1 MYLTDGGGG
10 MDDFDWKEV
19 LLYIVIYLAIALSCY
34 WLVGGDVPG
43 FFRGATPVR
52 EELDRA
58 AGYQRQAEQGIR
70 DAEKSAEAQL
80 TEAKK
85 QSLAL
90 QGQLAGL
97 KVTISEQGSSLQ
109 NANRL
114 LKQYEEEEKY
124 RQRKIKQQRN
134 IAYVIAATAIFV
146 AVRNASR

>member
-1 MYLTDGGGG
+1 MTSIGKKCCSILLFISLSLYPAIGWSEAMYQVSSGELLRLERNLTELRDIN
-10 MDDFDWKEV
+10 DRQ
-19 LLYIVIYLAIALSCY
+19 S
-34 WLVGGDVPG
+34 
-43 FFRGATPVR
+43 R
-52 EELDRA
+52 ESVTLKN
-58 AGYQRQAEQGIR
+58 QL
-70 DAEKSAEAQL
+70 KAQL

>member
-1 MYLTDGGGG
+1 MTSIGKKCCSILLFISLSLYPAIGWSEAMYQVSSGELLRLERNLTELRDIN
-10 MDDFDWKEV
+10 DRQSRESATLKNQLKES
-19 LLYIVIYLAIALSCY
+19 L
-34 WLVGGDVPG
+34 
-43 FFRGATPVR
+43 
-52 EELDRA
+52 
-58 AGYQRQAEQGIR
+58 
-70 DAEKSAEAQL
+70 AQL

-114 LKQYEEEEKY
+114 LKQYEEEEKF
-124 RQRKIKQQRN
+124 RQRKIKRQRN
-134 IAYVIAATAIFV
+134 IAYVIAAVSIFV

>member
-1 MYLTDGGGG
+1 MTSIGKKCCSILLFTSLSLYPATGWSEAMYQVSSGELLRLERNLTELRDIN
-10 MDDFDWKEV
+10 DRQSRE
-19 LLYIVIYLAIALSCY
+19 S
-34 WLVGGDVPG
+34 
-43 FFRGATPVR
+43 ATLKNQLR
-52 EELDRA
+52 ESL
-58 AGYQRQAEQGIR
+58 
-70 DAEKSAEAQL
+70 AQL

-124 RQRKIKQQRN
+124 RIRKVKRQRN

>member
-1 MYLTDGGGG
+1 MTSIGKKCCSILLFISLSLYPAIGWSEAMYQVSSGELLRLERNLTELRDIN
-10 MDDFDWKEV
+10 DRQSRESATLKNQLKES
-19 LLYIVIYLAIALSCY
+19 L
-34 WLVGGDVPG
+34 
-43 FFRGATPVR
+43 
-52 EELDRA
+52 
-58 AGYQRQAEQGIR
+58 
-70 DAEKSAEAQL
+70 AQL

-124 RQRKIKQQRN
+124 RRRNIKRQRN
-134 IAYVIAATAIFV
+134 IAYVIAAVSLFAAI
-146 AVRNASR
+146 RNASR

>member
-1 MYLTDGGGG
+1 MGRKKLCS
-10 MDDFDWKEV
+10 V
-19 LLYIVIYLAIALSCY
+19 LLSA
-34 WLVGGDVPG
+34 WLCC
-43 FFRGATPVR
+43 TPV
-52 EELDRA
+52 LC
-58 AGYQRQAEQGIR
+58 
-70 DAEKSAEAQL
+70 SAEEAYLIYSGELTRLERNLTELRDINDRQSRESVTLRNQLKESLAQL

-124 RQRKIKQQRN
+124 RQRKIKRQRN
-134 IAYVIAATAIFV
+134 IAYVIAAVSLFA
-146 AVRNASR
+146 AVRKL

>member
-1 MYLTDGGGG
+1 MTSIGKKCCSILLFISLSLYPAIGWSEAMYQVSSGELLRLERNLTELRDIN
-10 MDDFDWKEV
+10 DRQSRESATLKNQLKES
-19 LLYIVIYLAIALSCY
+19 L
-34 WLVGGDVPG
+34 
-43 FFRGATPVR
+43 
-52 EELDRA
+52 
-58 AGYQRQAEQGIR
+58 
-70 DAEKSAEAQL
+70 AQL

-124 RQRKIKQQRN
+124 RQRKIKRQRN
-134 IAYVIAATAIFV
+134 IAYVIAAVSIFV
-146 AVRNASR
+146 AVRNATR